1 MKSMAPGR
9 ARPGTAQ
16 RAFTAVVYGAG
27 DLTPDIERCI
37 VRDADREKLTVAQRG
52 GRWIISNAK
61 ASTSVPEAV
70 AMDRRAIFEAWVGSG
85 AIDVALD
92 KWGTPKM
99 WDHLHAMRLRIE
111 GGAAPGILV
120 DARFETSVD
129 AEHAEYD
136 LARLTREPPAHG
148 RLYGDPELSRLLLEQ
163 LPSVHVARSGVD
175 VGVEYHLTASFTDY
189 VSRLMDRENKH
200 RTRHGCGE

>member
-1 MKSMAPGR
+1 
-9 ARPGTAQ
+9 
-16 RAFTAVVYGAG
+16 
-27 DLTPDIERCI
+27 
-37 VRDADREKLTVAQRG
+37 
-52 GRWIISNAK
+52 
-61 ASTSVPEAV
+61 
-70 AMDRRAIFEAWVGSG
+70 
-85 AIDVALD
+85 
-92 KWGTPKM
+92 M

-129 AEHAEYD
+129 AEHAQYD
-136 LARLTREPPAHG
+136 LARLTRELQRMAG
-148 RLYGDPELSRLLLEQ
+148 SGDPELSRLLLEQ

-175 VGVEYHLTASFTDY
+175 VEVEYHLTASFTDY